1 MKASLLRARR
11 MSTTTEI
18 EKKNLEAHVEI
29 CAERYKNL
37 ETKLENLEGRMDNLD
52 ERMDKFEDHLVD
64 IKNAVTAGDEKHSSR
79 TIQILLS
86 IFGVILAGFIGFL
99 SRALF

>member
-1 MKASLLRARR
+1 

-37 ETKLENLEGRMDNLD
+37 ETKLENLENRMDGFDDRLD
-52 ERMDKFEDHLVD
+52 KVEGHLVD
-64 IKNAVTAGDEKHSSR
+64 IKNAVTNKVEKQSDR
-79 TIQILLS
+79 TITILLS
-86 IFGVILAGFIGFL
+86 VFGIVLTGLIGIFASNLL
-99 SRALF
+99 N